1 MNIHNIFGKKT
12 AEKRSLNY
20 VTPYADSLAF
30 GSVQQYDPM
39 QLSAVYRCIELIANS
54 IAILPIKL
62 SKVSKKGEKTVLYKH
77 AVLDALNDKKRIN
90 TRYTIIKKMVSDML
104 TKGNGYLYINRV
116 NNRVIGLEYID
127 ANDVVIQYNKFTNV
141 VIYTVSNHKDILN
154 VAPENMLH
162 IFNNSYDGIRGI
174 SILSYANKAT
184 ALSQYAD
191 SCSSKFF
198 KNGMNINGIVT
209 VQGNVTNEQQQQI
222 KQNWQQVNTGENAG
236 LAVLAGNMSYQSIQA
251 NNSDAQM
258 LQTRVYNTEEI
269 ARFFGI
275 NPILLS
281 DLSHTT
287 NLTLED
293 IQNEFLVQCLQPY
306 ISIIESELNKKLIG
320 ENESIEIN
328 LDENYLLRTNKSA
341 QASYYNTLLTN
352 GTLSINEVR
361 KELGYEPIENGDT
374 HFLQFS
380 SANESAINNN
390 TEKEDKNAETVQ
402 G

>member
-1 MNIHNIFGKKT
+1 MNIHNIFKKKT
-12 AEKRSLNY
+12 EKRGLNY
-20 VTPYADSLAF
+20 VTPFADALTF
-30 GSVQQYDPM
+30 GSVNSYDPM
-39 QLSAVYRCIELIANS
+39 MLSAVYRCVELISNS

-62 SKVSKKGEKTVLYKH
+62 NKISKKGEKTALYKH
-77 AVLDALNDKKRIN
+77 AVLDAFNDKKRIN
-90 TRYTIIKKMVSDML
+90 TRYTIIKKMVADML
-104 TKGNGYLYINRV
+104 TKGNGYLYINKV
-116 NNRVIGLEYID
+116 NGRVIGLEYID
-127 ANDVVIQYNKFTNV
+127 ANDVTIQYNKFTNV
-141 VIYTVSNHKDILN
+141 VIYTVSNHKNILN
-154 VAPENMLH
+154 VAPDDMVH
-162 IFNNSYDGIRGI
+162 IYNNSYDGIRGI

-198 KNGMNINGIVT
+198 KNGMNINGIIT
-209 VQGNVTNEQQQQI
+209 VQGNLTAEQQNQI
-222 KQNWQQVNTGENAG
+222 KQNWQQVNSGENAG
-236 LAVLAGNMSYQSIQA
+236 LAVLNGNMSYQSIQA
-251 NNSDAQM
+251 NNSDSQM
-258 LQTRVYNTEEI
+258 LETRVYNTEEI

-287 NLTLED
+287 NLNLED

-306 ISIIESELNKKLIG
+306 ISIIEAELNKKLIG
-320 ENESIEIN
+320 DNENVEIN

-361 KELGYEPIENGDT
+361 KELGYEPIDNGDT
-374 HFLQFS
+374 HYLQYS

-390 TEKEDKNAETVQ
+390 TEKENKDAETV
-402 G
+402 